1 MKIYKLQIW
10 LDGDEEKGE
19 SPEFRDLYF
28 DVTKITGWFIPN
40 KNDDMPDSEAINIFF
55 DGDIITIKQESH
67 ILKYL
72 SENFGHNAI
81 KP

>member
-40 KNDDMPDSEAINIFF
+40 KNDDMPDSEAINIFLME
-55 DGDIITIKQESH
+55 TLLPLNKNH
-67 ILKYL
+67 I
-72 SENFGHNAI
+72 F
-81 KP
+81 